1 MEQMT
6 TQPEQVLRT
15 LLKASGE
22 RSSRDYLQVM
32 AHEMSTLFG
41 AERVLIAQS
50 IDIARNQVRLVAGFD
65 GSEDLSDATLDVTD
79 LPCAGVYTGQTVTFS
94 SGLAEHFPMAGTYQS
109 YFGAPLLDATGQFI
123 GHYALYSSTPE
134 RHWDQEWLA
143 LLGRNIEAEVHRL
156 LLERE
161 QERLSQELTSLN
173 EKLLQESIL
182 DPLTGLLNRPHF
194 TQLLLGEF
202 LRFKRYGESFGVL
215 TIGVDEFRR
224 INDRFGHDAGD
235 MVIKEVAGI
244 IQQEVRHGVDMTA
257 RQSGEE
263 FVVLAVHARLDSA
276 AVLAERLRRR
286 LGQLTYTMPEGTLK
300 VTCCVGISVVAND
313 DTTWEQVLKRA
324 NIGLYEAKS
333 RGRNQVVAWV

>member
-1 MEQMT
+1 MT
-6 TQPEQVLRT
+6 TQPEQVFRS

-22 RSSRDYLQVM
+22 RSSRDFLQVL

-41 AERVLIAQS
+41 AERVLIAES
-50 IDIARNQVRLVAGFD
+50 IDVSQNQVRLVAGFD
-65 GSEDLSDATLDVTD
+65 GSQDLSDAALDLSG
-79 LPCAGVYTGQTVTFS
+79 LPCAEVYTGQKVSHASRVNDTYP
-94 SGLAEHFPMAGTYQS
+94 LAAGYQS
-109 YFGAPLLDATGQFI
+109 YFGAPLLDAAGQLI
-123 GHYALYSSTPE
+123 GHYALYSSLPDQT
-134 RHWDQEWLA
+134 WDTDLLT
-143 LLGRNIEAEVHRL
+143 LLGRSIEAEVHRL

-182 DPLTGLLNRPHF
+182 DPLTGLLNRQHF

-235 MVIKEVAGI
+235 MVIREVANNV
-244 IQQEVRHGVDMTA
+244 QQEIRHGVDMTA
-257 RQSGEE
+257 RLSGEE

-286 LGQLTYTMPEGTLK
+286 LSQLTYTMPEGTLK
-300 VTCCVGISVVAND
+300 VTCSVGISVVSQD

-324 NIGLYEAKS
+324 NVGLYEAKS